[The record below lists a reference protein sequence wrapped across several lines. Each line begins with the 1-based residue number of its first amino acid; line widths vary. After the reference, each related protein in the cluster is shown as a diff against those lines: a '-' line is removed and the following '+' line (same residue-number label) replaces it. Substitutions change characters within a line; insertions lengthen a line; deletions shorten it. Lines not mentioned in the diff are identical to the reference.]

1 MTESSVAPAS
11 RRPYDLP
18 MEDRVARLED
28 DMQEVKSV
36 LSRLE
41 PMIVRIDAT
50 LTSTLPNLATKAE
63 LADLR
68 SDLTRDISGSRTEIT
83 REMSDF
89 RTEITREMSDFR
101 TEITRE
107 MSDFR
112 TEMTKELSDFR
123 TGMTADFSNLRAD
136 VSRDI
141 SELRNENIC
150 LRAETTKEIATL
162 RTEMIAR
169 FADVPTKTY
178 LWGILGVLITA
189 YGSGLAALAILK

>member
-1 MTESSVAPAS
+1 MTESSVAPAG

-18 MEDRVARLED
+18 VEDRVSRLES
-28 DMQEVKSV
+28 DMHEVKSV

-50 LTSTLPNLATKAE
+50 LTATLPNLATKAE
-63 LADLR
+63 VANLR
-68 SDLTRDISGSRTEIT
+68 SDMTREISDLRTEIT
-83 REMSDF
+83 GEVA
-89 RTEITREMSDFR
+89 
-101 TEITRE
+101 
-107 MSDFR
+107 
-112 TEMTKELSDFR
+112 
-123 TGMTADFSNLRAD
+123 G
-136 VSRDI
+136 
-141 SELRNENIC
+141 
-150 LRAETTKEIATL
+150 L

>member
-1 MTESSVAPAS
+1 MTTSSVAPPD
-11 RRPYDLP
+11 RRPYALP
-18 MEDRVARLED
+18 MEERVSRLED

-50 LTSTLPNLATKAE
+50 LTATLPNLATKAE
-63 LADLR
+63 VADLR
-68 SDLTRDISGSRTEIT
+68 SDMT
-83 REMSDF
+83 REMSVL
-89 RTEITREMSDFR
+89 RTDM
-101 TEITRE
+101 TE
-107 MSDFR
+107 
-112 TEMTKELSDFR
+112 
-123 TGMTADFSNLRAD
+123 GFSRLRAEVSQD
-136 VSRDI
+136 VASLRAEVSQDIASLRAEVSRDGSSLRAEVSRDI
-141 SELRNENIC
+141 SSLTNDNIR
-150 LRAETTKEIATL
+150 LRAEMTNEIATL

>member
-50 LTSTLPNLATKAE
+50 LTATLPNLATKAE

-68 SDLTRDISGSRTEIT
+68 ADVTREISGLRNDNISLRAEMTTEIGSLRADMTTEIT
-83 REMSDF
+83 SLRSEMT
-89 RTEITREMSDFR
+89 TEIGSLRSEM
-101 TEITRE
+101 
-107 MSDFR
+107 
-112 TEMTKELSDFR
+112 
-123 TGMTADFSNLRAD
+123 
-136 VSRDI
+136 
-141 SELRNENIC
+141 
-150 LRAETTKEIATL
+150 TKEIATL

-189 YGSGLAALAILK
+189 CGSGLAALAILK

>member
-1 MTESSVAPAS
+1 MTDSSVAPAN

-18 MEDRVARLED
+18 MEDRVARLEG
-28 DMQEVKSV
+28 DMQDVKSV

-50 LTSTLPNLATKAE
+50 LTATLPNLATKAE
-63 LADLR
+63 VADMR
-68 SDLTRDISGSRTEIT
+68 SDLTREIS
-83 REMSDF
+83 DL
-89 RTEITREMSDFR
+89 
-101 TEITRE
+101 
-107 MSDFR
+107 R
-112 TEMTKELSDFR
+112 TEMTADISGLR
-123 TGMTADFSNLRAD
+123 TEMTAEISGLRTEMTADISGLRAE

-141 SELRNENIC
+141 SGLRNDNIS
-150 LRAETTKEIATL
+150 LRADITTEIGGLRVEMTKEIGAL

>member
-1 MTESSVAPAS
+1 MTESPVAPAN

-50 LTSTLPNLATKAE
+50 LTATLPNLATKAE
-63 LADLR
+63 VADLRTDLTREISGLRAEVAADVSGLRSDATALRAEMTTEIGSLRSEMKSLRAEMTTEIGSLRGQTTKEIADLR
-68 SDLTRDISGSRTEIT
+68 S
-83 REMSDF
+83 
-89 RTEITREMSDFR
+89 
-101 TEITRE
+101 
-107 MSDFR
+107 
-112 TEMTKELSDFR
+112 
-123 TGMTADFSNLRAD
+123 
-136 VSRDI
+136 
-141 SELRNENIC
+141 
-150 LRAETTKEIATL
+150 ETTKEIAAL

>member
-1 MTESSVAPAS
+1 MAAGAGPMTESSVAPAG

-18 MEDRVARLED
+18 VEDRVSQLES

-50 LTSTLPNLATKAE
+50 LTATLPNLATKAE
-63 LADLR
+63 VANLR
-68 SDLTRDISGSRTEIT
+68 SDMTREISGLRTEIG
-83 REMSDF
+83 SL
-89 RTEITREMSDFR
+89 RTD
-101 TEITRE
+101 
-107 MSDFR
+107 
-112 TEMTKELSDFR
+112 
-123 TGMTADFSNLRAD
+123 TG
-136 VSRDI
+136 
-141 SELRNENIC
+141 
-150 LRAETTKEIATL
+150 KEIAAL

>member
-1 MTESSVAPAS
+1 
-11 RRPYDLP
+11 

-68 SDLTRDISGSRTEIT
+68 SDLTRDISGS
-83 REMSDF
+83 